1 MAQTAM
7 TIRMDNELKVQFD
20 ALCNEFGMSTNTAF
34 NIFARAVVRG
44 RRIPFTIEAS
54 EKEDVAGKGKAAF
67 DQLRRYA
74 AENGLA
80 GMSLDEINKEITSA
94 REGD

>member
-44 RRIPFTIEAS
+44 RKIPFVIEAP
-54 EKEDVAGKGKAAF
+54 ETEAVAKGKAAF
-67 DQLRRYA
+67 DELRRYA

-80 GMSLDEINKEITSA
+80 GMSPIRSGICT
-94 REGD
+94 RGYGY